1 MDNTLIIFDC
11 DGVLVNSEPLA
22 ARVLTKAIR
31 HLGVAMENDEAAKVF
46 LGCSMAMVNDIVAER
61 LGHPVEDGFT
71 QSFLD
76 QLHMEMHRDLAAIAG
91 VQEAIEQILLN
102 ENVGNLCVAS
112 NGEPETVALSLETVG
127 LISFFNGRLYT
138 ASAAG
143 RPKPYPDLFLHAAH
157 DMNYLPA
164 NCIVIEDSLHGVN
177 AALAAGMQVFRYAPY
192 AEMVEARD
200 HTNSVEEAR
209 IFVNMNQLPSLI
221 AAELRR

>member
-22 ARVLTKAIR
+22 ARVLAKAIR

-61 LGHPVEDGFT
+61 LGHPVQDGFT

-102 ENVGNLCVAS
+102 ENVGGLCVAS

-138 ASAAG
+138 ASAVG

-192 AEMVEARD
+192 AEMFEARD
-200 HTNSVEEAR
+200 HTNSVAEAR

>member
-1 MDNTLIIFDC
+1 
-11 DGVLVNSEPLA
+11 
-22 ARVLTKAIR
+22 
-31 HLGVAMENDEAAKVF
+31 MENDEAAKVF
-46 LGCSMAMVNDIVAER
+46 LGCSMEMVNDIVAER
-61 LGHPVEDGFT
+61 LGHPVEAGFT

-76 QLHMEMHRDLAAIAG
+76 QLHMEIPRDLAAIAG

-138 ASAAG
+138 ASAVG

-200 HTNSVEEAR
+200 HTNYVAEAR

>member
-22 ARVLTKAIR
+22 ARVLAKAIR
-31 HLGVAMENDEAAKVF
+31 HLGVTMENDEAAKVF

-61 LGHPVEDGFT
+61 RGHPVEDGFT

-102 ENVGNLCVAS
+102 ENVGGLCVAS

-138 ASAAG
+138 ASAVG

-200 HTNSVEEAR
+200 HANSVAEAR